1 MPDRQPILNELI
13 ALFDPV
19 GPTEQILIGD
29 LADYRMQLKDAD
41 QRRQAVLDTLGEE
54 AVRLYHSRLKEEF
67 EQLHS
72 LWTFEPARQDKS
84 MRQSML
90 GLDFYLSNLHQ
101 LKLQLNEGRINADE
115 NQFLTFLR
123 QLIGKTLPTQMSESS
138 LRLLYAY
145 ISLIDKMSLKPLL
158 IAWNPYFKVVTSNAA
173 LDWYIDNEP
182 QFPQP
187 EEALQLLHESVDRL
201 IQTCQASYE
210 ILIQR
215 HSEECRRFAY
225 GYRANREFNESLRN
239 IFADR
244 RTIQLRH
251 DQALRHLTQVQERR
265 CRISAKS
272 LEKTTRQAVK
282 TLEIEVTDKPESV
295 RPEHDVKPVR
305 EFTISKETTDSP
317 VSVNEIHENAHGNY
331 SSDISSL
338 IELELNLADGN
349 ITDIPFEKIQQVFQF
364 WPDQDLD
371 YNSPRFHLVF
381 GKITSQIQIHE
392 VKEVLATEKKR
403 RNDINKLLEAA

>member
-13 ALFDPV
+13 ALFEPV

-295 RPEHDVKPVR
+295 RPEYDVKPVR

-364 WPDQDLD
+364 WPDEDLD

-392 VKEVLATEKKR
+392 VKEILATEKKR

>member
-13 ALFDPV
+13 ALFEPV

-72 LWTFEPARQDKS
+72 LWTFEPDRQDKS

-101 LKLQLNEGRINADE
+101 LKLQLNEGRIIADE
-115 NQFLTFLR
+115 NQFLTSLR

-158 IAWNPYFKVVTSNAA
+158 IAWNPYFKVVTPNAA

-187 EEALQLLHESVDRL
+187 EEALQLLNESVDRL
-201 IQTCQASYE
+201 IQNCQASYE

-244 RTIQLRH
+244 RTIQQRH

-295 RPEHDVKPVR
+295 RPECDVKPVR

-317 VSVNEIHENAHGNY
+317 VSVNEIHENATEND

-381 GKITSQIQIHE
+381 GKITSQIHIHE
-392 VKEVLATEKKR
+392 VKEILATEKER

>member
-13 ALFDPV
+13 ALFEPV

-295 RPEHDVKPVR
+295 RPEYDVKPVR

>member
-13 ALFDPV
+13 ALFEPV

-72 LWTFEPARQDKS
+72 LWTFEPDRQDKS

-295 RPEHDVKPVR
+295 RPEYDVKPVR
-305 EFTISKETTDSP
+305 EFTISKETTGSP

-392 VKEVLATEKKR
+392 VKEILATEKKR